1 MYVSSRLYTFVTNNR
16 DVFYLEP
23 TPYMEQCDALV
34 NRHKMYSLA
43 LSVAVSMIYVCTH
56 VHYMY
61 SAFLLSVNNYV
72 DSTYVPV
79 WVIYVAYHLCE

>member
-23 TPYMEQCDALV
+23 TPYVEQCDALV

-56 VHYMY
+56 AYI
-61 SAFLLSVNNYV
+61 
-72 DSTYVPV
+72 TYTECSYFQLTIMCLWTVRT
-79 WVIYVAYHLCE
+79 I